1 MQHIEFKNLFRH
13 IKKCNTAKLQKD
25 FLPFKA
31 HNQII
36 GWVRPSFM
44 DTLQKHHVV
53 MEENNICTLPAQYS
67 IEMLGNQLIE
77 NNVVRS
83 MNELFDVYPS
93 PYAKPVGKIDR
104 AVIPDLGL
112 IGTGVHLNGLVKKR
126 NQIYLW
132 IAKRA
137 KYKRLDPE
145 KLDHI
150 VAGGI
155 PAGFTHNNT
164 LEKEA
169 CEEASIPHALMINA
183 EYKSLITY
191 SMIRPEG
198 LRRDVLY
205 CYDLWL
211 PEDFQPVPNDGEVE
225 SFQLK
230 KLDDVYHQVCETD
243 DFKFNVNLVL
253 IDLFIRMGIIAK
265 NSQYAHRIKTGLRG
279 KLFP

>member
-1 MQHIEFKNLFRH
+1 MQPIEFKKLFRH
-13 IKKCNTAKLQKD
+13 IINCNTARLQQD

-31 HNQII
+31 HNQIV
-36 GWVRPSFM
+36 GWVRPLFLE
-44 DTLQKHHVV
+44 TLQNHHVTFG
-53 MEENNICTLPAQYS
+53 EDHICTLPSQCS
-67 IEMLGNQLIE
+67 LEVLGEQLIKE
-77 NNVVRS
+77 GIVRS

-104 AVIPDLGL
+104 AVIPNLGL
-112 IGTGVHLNGLVKKR
+112 IGTGVHLNGLVQKQD
-126 NQIYLW
+126 NIYLW
-132 IAKRA
+132 VAKRA
-137 KYKRLDPE
+137 KNKRLDPG

-155 PAGFTHNNT
+155 PAGYTHDNT

-169 CEEASIPHALMINA
+169 REEASIPHALMIKA
-183 EYKSLITY
+183 EHQSMITY
-191 SMIRPEG
+191 SMLRPEG

-211 PEDFQPVPNDGEVE
+211 PEEFHPVPNDGEVE
-225 SFQLK
+225 SFELM
-230 KLDDVYHQVCETD
+230 KLNEVCQRVCETD

-253 IDLFIRMGIIAK
+253 IDLFLRMGMIPR
-265 NSQYAHRIKTGLRG
+265 NSQDAHRLKTGLRG